1 MCVKAGLLGMTGLR
15 FVYKMGFM
23 DKKNNFMEVQQ
34 VDNAANLAIS
44 AIQVVL
50 KNPELLEYIM
60 QSGTPEM
67 ERTRKKLLLLKNLLK
82 DKALK
87 SALHHPGGFGGS
99 RRPLPCFYDRTRS
112 DDGLEVL
119 IGGDPDPYGTFVL
132 ESGRGDVMSLDELR
146 ELRVESTIPGGR
158 TSKRTQKARLLQI
171 LWWLYGQV
179 LDPDD
184 LNAREKEIYE
194 NMFDWM
200 KNGLS
205 LGYNERNNFYKKEWE
220 PMYRELLK
228 LQKAIDNGEKRGIVA
243 DPQVGEMLQRVNKT
257 FYKLYWD
264 VVNRTQREIAAKER
278 LGKKREI
285 GEPDRSRL
293 KDGQAAGILANAL
306 RRKTE
311 LADSRQELRQSGNG
325 AAGS

>member
-1 MCVKAGLLGMTGLR
+1 MCVKAGRAGMTGLR
-15 FVYKMGFM
+15 FVYKVGFI
-23 DKKNNFMEVQQ
+23 DEKINFMEVQQ

-50 KNPELLEYIM
+50 KNPNLIEYIM
-60 QSGTPEM
+60 QSGMPEM

-99 RRPLPCFYDRTRS
+99 RLPLTCFYDRTRS
-112 DDGLEVL
+112 DDGLEVR
-119 IGGDPDPYGTFVL
+119 IGGDPDPYGTLVL
-132 ESGRGDVMSLDELR
+132 ESGRGDVMSPDELR
-146 ELRVESTIPGGR
+146 ELQVESTIPGGR

-171 LWWLYGQV
+171 LWWLYDRV

-184 LNAREKEIYE
+184 LNAREKEIYD

-205 LGYNERNNFYKKEWE
+205 LGYGERNNFYKKEWE
-220 PMYRELLK
+220 PMYRELLN

-243 DPQVGEMLQRVNKT
+243 DPQVGEMLRRVNKT
-257 FYKLYWD
+257 FYESYWD

-278 LGKKREI
+278 LGKKMESD
-285 GEPDRSRL
+285 ELDRSRL
-293 KDGQAAGILANAL
+293 NDVQMAGMLAKAL
-306 RRKTE
+306 GRRTK
-311 LADSRQELRQSGNG
+311 LVNSRQESGQSGNG